1 MKGDMTVKKRTW
13 RGLTIL
19 LIAALLI
26 GVLAVTAFAEGA
38 DTLPKVKL
46 TSIAPY
52 GDGIVIRWE
61 AVEEAELYE
70 VYSKCE
76 DGEWSKLANTGST
89 AYKDTTAED
98 NRTYSY
104 TVLARS
110 GDRVSPWDESNCLAV
125 KKGLDDVVMG
135 EAQPHVT
142 GNIIRWN
149 AVENAVFYQVLRLN
163 PGETTWTLIT
173 NTSGT
178 AYKDETAEIGV
189 KYYYKVR
196 ARNGSLMSSM
206 NIQSVSAMRPIG
218 NVKMGETTSH
228 YTGNIVRWEAVD
240 GAKLYQVYRLPSGGS
255 QWSLLAKTSGTAYKD
270 TSAEFG
276 IKYYYKTVAVCNSVV
291 GSLSNVSSVS
301 AVRPPENVTE
311 IETEPHISGIIVRWN
326 AAEGADKYEVLRCLG
341 GLAWEH
347 VAYTTAT
354 AYKDTTAEWGVTY
367 NYTVRAMAGSVKSAG
382 YDTIGVVGRITL
394 DDEVIAALCRAMR
407 KRIQM
412 EQSGEYG
419 LEEMVNAELS
429 YLDNYLEGSLC
440 ENQAIDNAC
449 YLYHDGLMKQL
460 RILSS
465 DGSCAG
471 REMECIEGYYQCSE
485 AIYKLYKEG
494 FFTSPSDADIREN
507 YVETYPI
514 WDAINTAYHDLYS
527 DIYRQLVGKDWNVSS
542 DGSYVYQT
550 YTNNTKYTITT
561 EFCVAFLRGNNPAE
575 TTIIRV
581 TNLAPGQSVTIKA
594 EIPSYECK
602 LGIDWSHVKISQD
615 NTVIVD
621 FS

>member
-26 GVLAVTAFAEGA
+26 SVLAVTAFAEGEEDA
-38 DTLPKVKL
+38 LPKVKL

-110 GDRVSPWDESNCLAV
+110 GDRVSPWDESNCLTV

-270 TSAEFG
+270 TSAEYG
-276 IKYYYKTVAVCNSVV
+276 TKYYYKTVAVCNSAV
-291 GSLSNVSSVS
+291 GSLNNVSSIS
-301 AVRPPENVTE
+301 AIRPPQDVTLTAAE
-311 IETEPHISGIIVRWN
+311 VHGDDIIIRWE
-326 AAEGADKYEVLRCLG
+326 AAEGAEKYEVLRRISG
-341 GLAWEH
+341 STWERL
-347 VAYTTAT
+347 AYTTGT

-367 NYTVRAMAGSVKSAG
+367 YYTVRAMAGSVRSTG
-382 YDTIGVVGRITL
+382 YDSNGVSAKITVDNDAISALRQAIKKRLEMENGDYEL
-394 DDEVIAALCRAMR
+394 D
-407 KRIQM
+407 
-412 EQSGEYG
+412 
-419 LEEMVNAELS
+419 EMVDAELS
-429 YLDNYLEGSLC
+429 YLDPYMESGIFANANTEKAYHAYYDGLLTQKEAPSKARLAEAQLTLLKGIKACSQAVYDL
-440 ENQAIDNAC
+440 NQAG
-449 YLYHDGLMKQL
+449 YFT
-460 RILSS
+460 
-465 DGSCAG
+465 AG
-471 REMECIEGYYQCSE
+471 
-485 AIYKLYKEG
+485 
-494 FFTSPSDADIREN
+494 SDADIREN
-507 YVETYPI
+507 YV
-514 WDAINTAYHDLYS
+514 DALPTWKSMEKAYQDLYDVIYNDLVEKNWFVS
-527 DIYRQLVGKDWNVSS
+527 D
-542 DGSYVYQT
+542 DGNYLYQT
-550 YTNNTKYTITT
+550 FTNNTLYTITT
-561 EFCVAFLRGNNPAE
+561 TFYVDFYRGNSYLSTVE
-575 TTIIRV
+575 V
-581 TNLAPGQSVTIKA
+581 TVSNLEPLEMATVRAK
-594 EIPSYECK
+594 IPSNANAYSV
-602 LGIDWSHVKISQD
+602 DWSHVKIAQD
-615 NTVIVD
+615 NSVIVD

>member
-163 PGETTWTLIT
+163 PGETTWMLIT

-270 TSAEFG
+270 TSAEYG
-276 IKYYYKTVAVCNSVV
+276 TKYYYKTVAVCNSAV
-291 GSLSNVSSVS
+291 GSLSNGSSVS
-301 AVRPPENVTE
+301 AIRPPQDVTLTG
-311 IETEPHISGIIVRWN
+311 IETNTSGIIVRWN
-326 AAEGADKYEVLRCLG
+326 AAEGAEKYEVLRRISG
-341 GLAWEH
+341 SSWERL
-347 VAYTTAT
+347 AYTTGT

-367 NYTVRAMAGSVKSAG
+367 YYTVRAMAGSVRSTG
-382 YDTIGVVGRITL
+382 YDSNGVSAKITVDNDAISAL
-394 DDEVIAALCRAMR
+394 RQAIKKRLEMENGDYELDEV
-407 KRIQM
+407 
-412 EQSGEYG
+412 
-419 LEEMVNAELS
+419 VDAELS
-429 YLDNYLEGSLC
+429 YLDPYMESGIFANANTEKAYHAYYDGLLTQKEAPSKARLAEAQLTLLKGIKACSQAVYDL
-440 ENQAIDNAC
+440 NQAG
-449 YLYHDGLMKQL
+449 YFT
-460 RILSS
+460 
-465 DGSCAG
+465 AG
-471 REMECIEGYYQCSE
+471 
-485 AIYKLYKEG
+485 
-494 FFTSPSDADIREN
+494 SDADIREN
-507 YVETYPI
+507 YV
-514 WDAINTAYHDLYS
+514 DALPTWKSMEKAYQDLYDVIYNDLVEKNWFVS
-527 DIYRQLVGKDWNVSS
+527 D
-542 DGSYVYQT
+542 DGNYLYQT
-550 YTNNTKYTITT
+550 FTNNTLYTITT
-561 EFCVAFLRGNNPAE
+561 TFYVDFYRGNSYLSTVE
-575 TTIIRV
+575 V
-581 TNLAPGQSVTIKA
+581 TVSNLEPLEMATVRAK
-594 EIPSYECK
+594 IPSNANAYSV
-602 LGIDWSHVKISQD
+602 DWSHVKIAQD
-615 NTVIVD
+615 NSVIVD

>member
-13 RGLTIL
+13 RGLIIL

-26 GVLAVTAFAEGA
+26 SVLAVTAFAEGEEDA
-38 DTLPKVKL
+38 LPKVKL

-110 GDRVSPWDESNCLAV
+110 GDRVSPWDESNCLTV

-163 PGETTWTLIT
+163 PGETTWMLIT

-240 GAKLYQVYRLPSGGS
+240 GAKLYQVYRLSSGGS

-276 IKYYYKTVAVCNSVV
+276 IKYYYKTVAVCNSAV
-291 GSLSNVSSVS
+291 GSLSNGSSVS
-301 AVRPPENVTE
+301 AIRPPQDVTLTG
-311 IETEPHISGIIVRWN
+311 IETNTSGIIVRWN
-326 AAEGADKYEVLRCLG
+326 AAEGAGKYEVLRRISG
-341 GLAWEH
+341 SSWERL
-347 VAYTTAT
+347 AYTTGT

-367 NYTVRAMAGSVKSAG
+367 YYTVRAMAGSVRSTG
-382 YDTIGVVGRITL
+382 YDSNGVSAKITVDNDAISAL
-394 DDEVIAALCRAMR
+394 RQAIKKRLEMENGDYELDEV
-407 KRIQM
+407 
-412 EQSGEYG
+412 
-419 LEEMVNAELS
+419 VDAELS
-429 YLDNYLEGSLC
+429 YLDPYMESGIFANANTEKAYHAYYDGLLTQKEAPSKARLAEAQLTLLKGIKACSQAVYDL
-440 ENQAIDNAC
+440 NQAG
-449 YLYHDGLMKQL
+449 YFT
-460 RILSS
+460 
-465 DGSCAG
+465 AG
-471 REMECIEGYYQCSE
+471 
-485 AIYKLYKEG
+485 
-494 FFTSPSDADIREN
+494 SDADIREN
-507 YVETYPI
+507 YV
-514 WDAINTAYHDLYS
+514 DALPTWKSMEKAYQDLYDVIYNDLVEKNWFVS
-527 DIYRQLVGKDWNVSS
+527 D
-542 DGSYVYQT
+542 DGNYLYQT
-550 YTNNTKYTITT
+550 FTNNTLYTITT
-561 EFCVAFLRGNNPAE
+561 TFYVDFYRGNSYLSTVE
-575 TTIIRV
+575 V
-581 TNLAPGQSVTIKA
+581 TVSNLEPLEMATVRAK
-594 EIPSYECK
+594 IPSNANAYSV
-602 LGIDWSHVKISQD
+602 DWSHVKIAQNNS
-615 NTVIVD
+615 VIVD

>member
-1 MKGDMTVKKRTW
+1 MTVKQRTW

-19 LIAALLI
+19 LIAALLFS
-26 GVLAVTAFAEGA
+26 VLAVTAFAEGEEDA
-38 DTLPKVKL
+38 LPEVQL

-52 GDGIVIRWE
+52 SDGIVIRWE

-76 DGEWSKLANTGST
+76 DGEWAKLANTGST

-98 NRTYSY
+98 NRIYSY

-110 GDRVSPWDESNCLAV
+110 GDRVSPWDESNCLTV

-270 TSAEFG
+270 TSAEYG
-276 IKYYYKTVAVCNSVV
+276 TKYYYKTVAVCNSAV
-291 GSLSNVSSVS
+291 GSLSNGSSVS
-301 AVRPPENVTE
+301 AIRPPQDVTLTG
-311 IETEPHISGIIVRWN
+311 IETNTSGIIVRWN
-326 AAEGADKYEVLRCLG
+326 AAEGAEKYEVLRRISG
-341 GLAWEH
+341 SSWERL
-347 VAYTTAT
+347 AYTTGT

-367 NYTVRAMAGSVKSAG
+367 YYTVRAMAGSVRSTG
-382 YDTIGVVGRITL
+382 YDSNGVSAKITVDNDAISAL
-394 DDEVIAALCRAMR
+394 RQAIKKRLEMENGDYELDEV
-407 KRIQM
+407 
-412 EQSGEYG
+412 
-419 LEEMVNAELS
+419 VDAELS
-429 YLDNYLEGSLC
+429 YLDPYMESGIFANANTEKAYHAYYDGLLTQKEAPSKARLAEAQLTLLKGIKACSQAVYDL
-440 ENQAIDNAC
+440 NQAG
-449 YLYHDGLMKQL
+449 YFT
-460 RILSS
+460 
-465 DGSCAG
+465 AG
-471 REMECIEGYYQCSE
+471 
-485 AIYKLYKEG
+485 
-494 FFTSPSDADIREN
+494 SDADIREN
-507 YVETYPI
+507 YV
-514 WDAINTAYHDLYS
+514 DALPTWKSMEKAYQDLYDVIYNDLVEKNWFVS
-527 DIYRQLVGKDWNVSS
+527 D
-542 DGSYVYQT
+542 DGNYLYQT
-550 YTNNTKYTITT
+550 FTNNTLYTITT
-561 EFCVAFLRGNNPAE
+561 TFYVDFYRGNSYLSTVE
-575 TTIIRV
+575 V
-581 TNLAPGQSVTIKA
+581 TVSNLEPLEMATVRAK
-594 EIPSYECK
+594 IPSNANAYSV
-602 LGIDWSHVKISQD
+602 DWSHVKIAQD
-615 NTVIVD
+615 NSVIVD